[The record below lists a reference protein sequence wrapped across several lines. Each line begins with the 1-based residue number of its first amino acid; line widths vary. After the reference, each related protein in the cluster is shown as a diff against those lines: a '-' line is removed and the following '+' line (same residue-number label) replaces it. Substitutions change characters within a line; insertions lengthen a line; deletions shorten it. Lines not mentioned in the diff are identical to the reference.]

1 MAGHDST
8 PKRPDPDALLAL
20 TQREA
25 SGRLKIFLGAAP
37 GVGKTYAML
46 AAAQRLK
53 AEGQEPVLGLVETHG
68 RKETEALMQG
78 LEILPRKRF
87 DYRGQ
92 VLEEFDLDA
101 ALARRPSLLVVDEL
115 AHTNAPDSRHP
126 KRWQDVKELLD
137 AGIDVWTALNIQHL
151 ESFADVVA
159 QITGV
164 TVRET
169 VPDNILQTAQDV
181 VLVDITPDELIARLK
196 SGKIY
201 LPQTAQRATEN
212 FFTPGNLT
220 ALRELALRRTADRV
234 EDQMTQILRQKAIE
248 GPWGTAERLLVCVGP
263 DEGGERLVRQAARLA
278 TSLNAGWIAVCL
290 TRPGLPADL
299 TRDHRISA
307 SLDLAASL
315 GAEVQRLTSDDFTQ
329 DILRIARREN
339 VTQIVVGRR
348 PQASLFRRFARSLP
362 DALLRGAGET
372 SVLVIPLGDDPE
384 AGTNFVTD
392 AKFWVTSPGI
402 VVDLALAALFTG
414 MGIAV
419 GVGLNAVMELP
430 NLSMVFLVGVLACS
444 SWRGTRSAVLAAMLS
459 FLAYNFFFIDPVH
472 TLTIA
477 KPHELF
483 ALLIFLVVATLTGSL
498 TGRIRAQARS
508 AFAQTRV
515 IEAQVAFSRKLAAA
529 STEDDVL
536 WATVTQVHAMLGGKA
551 ILMAVEGSELVARA
565 AWPPDELAEPAELTA
580 ARWALE
586 KGEAAGWRTGTLP
599 NIRFRFQPLTTSR
612 RVVAVLGFEPP
623 DRGIPLAAE
632 DETKL
637 DALVEQAAIALDRA
651 LLVREAVKA
660 AALQENENIRDAL
673 LASLSHDLRTPLAAI
688 TGSVSTLQQ
697 MGQGLPEAQQQDL
710 LQTIRQE
717 AGRLNR
723 FVTNLL
729 EMSRIESGAIKV
741 KRDWVDV
748 GDAIRA
754 AADRCTKAHP
764 GRNSRISL
772 ASDLKFVRGDQDL
785 LGQVVFNLL
794 DNAHKY
800 ADEGE
805 VVVHARNEANQVVIS
820 VTDEGPGI
828 KPADLDRIFEKF
840 YRGGGTDRRKPGT
853 GLGLSICRGLVRAM
867 GGTIQA
873 ESPAARRRGTRIVVR
888 LPAAELPA
896 LDLPTPEKGAP

>member
-1 MAGHDST
+1 MTAQDSP

-20 TQREA
+20 SKREA

-53 AEGQEPVLGLVETHG
+53 AEGQDLVLGLVETHG
-68 RKETEALMQG
+68 RRETEALMRG
-78 LEILPRKRF
+78 LEILPRRRF

-92 VLEEFDLDA
+92 RLEEFDLDA
-101 ALARRPSLLVVDEL
+101 ALARHPGLLVVDEL

-151 ESFADVVA
+151 ESLADVVA

-169 VPDNILQTAQDV
+169 VPDSILQTAQDV

-196 SGKIY
+196 AGKIY

-248 GPWGTAERLLVCVGP
+248 GPWATAERLLVCVGT
-263 DEGGERLVRQAARLA
+263 DAQSERLVRQAARLA
-278 TSLNAGWIAVCL
+278 TSLNAGWIAVSL
-290 TRPGLPADL
+290 TKAGQPADL
-299 TRDHRISA
+299 ASDHRISA
-307 SLDLAASL
+307 TLDLATSL
-315 GAEVQRLTSDDFTQ
+315 GAEVQRLTSDDFAQ

-339 VTQIVVGRR
+339 VSQIVVGRR
-348 PQASLFRRFARSLP
+348 EKTPLLRRFAQSLP
-362 DALLRGAGET
+362 SALLQGAGDI
-372 SVLVIPLGDDPE
+372 SVLVIPFADQPKAPNNLPAAYGWIRRAGLLSDLG
-384 AGTNFVTD
+384 
-392 AKFWVTSPGI
+392 
-402 VVDLALAALFTG
+402 LAALLT
-414 MGIAV
+414 AL
-419 GVGLNAVMELP
+419 GVSIGHGLRAVMELP
-430 NLSMVFLVGVLACS
+430 NLSMIFLVGVLACS
-444 SWRGTRSAVLAAMLS
+444 SWRGTRSAVMAAVLS
-459 FLAYNFFFIDPVH
+459 FLAYNFFFIDPLH

-477 KPHELF
+477 RPHELF
-483 ALLIFLVVATLTGSL
+483 ALLIFLVVAILTGSL
-498 TGRIRAQARS
+498 TGRIRAQAR
-508 AFAQTRV
+508 AALAQTRV
-515 IEAQVAFSRKLAAA
+515 IEAQAAFSRKLAAA
-529 STEDDVL
+529 STEEDVL

-551 ILMAVEGSELVARA
+551 ILMAVEGTELVARA
-565 AWPPDELAEPAELTA
+565 AWPPDELADPAEMTA

-586 KGEAAGWRTGTLP
+586 KAEAAGWRTGTLP

-623 DRGIPLAAE
+623 KRDTPLAAE

-697 MGQGLPEAQQQDL
+697 RGEALPTDQQQDL
-710 LQTIRQE
+710 LQTIGQE

-754 AADRCTKAHP
+754 AAERCAKAHA
-764 GRNSRISL
+764 GRSPRISL
-772 ASDLKFVRGDQDL
+772 APDLKFIRGDQDL
-785 LGQVVFNLL
+785 LAQVVFNLL

-800 ADEGE
+800 ADAGE
-805 VVVHARNEANQVVIS
+805 VTVHARNEGETVMIS

-828 KPADLDRIFEKF
+828 KPADLDRVFEKF

-853 GLGLSICRGLVRAM
+853 GLGLSICRGLIQAM
-867 GGTIQA
+867 GGSIIA
-873 ESPAARRRGTRIVVR
+873 ESPAARRRGTRMVVR

-896 LDLPTPEKGAP
+896 SERETA

>member
-1 MAGHDST
+1 MSDNDSA

-20 TQREA
+20 SRA
-25 SGRLKIFLGAAP
+25 DRPGRLKIFLGAAP

-46 AAAQRLK
+46 AEANRLK
-53 AEGQEPVLGLVETHG
+53 ADGRDPVLGLIESHG

-78 LEILPRKRF
+78 LEVLPRRRIE
-87 DYRGQ
+87 YRGQ
-92 VLEEFDLDA
+92 ILEEFDIDA
-101 ALARRPSLLVVDEL
+101 ALMRQPSLLVVDEL
-115 AHTNAPDSRHP
+115 AHTNAPGCRHP
-126 KRWQDVKELLD
+126 KRWQDIKELLD

-151 ESFADVVA
+151 ESLADVVA

-196 SGKIY
+196 AGKIY
-201 LPQTAQRATEN
+201 LPQTALRATEN

-248 GPWGTAERLLVCVGP
+248 GPWGTTERLLVCVGA

-278 TSLNAGWIAVCL
+278 SSLNAGWTAVTL
-290 TRPGLPADL
+290 TRPGLSADPARERL
-299 TRDHRISA
+299 ISNA
-307 SLDLAASL
+307 LSLAESL
-315 GAEVQRLTSDDFTQ
+315 GAEVQRLTSENFAQ

-348 PQASLFRRFARSLP
+348 PSRMLFQRFARSLP
-362 DALLRGAGET
+362 DELLRQAGEIRVMVMPLVVTVAVGPTFGTRLIAWAGHPGFLFDLGLAIFGAG
-372 SVLVIPLGDDPE
+372 LGT
-384 AGTNFVTD
+384 AV
-392 AKFWVTSPGI
+392 
-402 VVDLALAALFTG
+402 G
-414 MGIAV
+414 MG
-419 GVGLNAVMELP
+419 LDAVMELP
-430 NLSMVFLVGVLACS
+430 NLSMVFLVNVLACS
-444 SWRGTRSAVLAAMLS
+444 ALRGTRSAVLAAVLS
-459 FLAYNFFFIDPVH
+459 FVAYNFFFIDPVH
-472 TLTIA
+472 TMTVA
-477 KPHELF
+477 KPHEFF

-498 TGRIRAQARS
+498 TGRVRAQAR
-508 AFAQTRV
+508 AAMDQTRV
-515 IEAQVAFSRKLAAA
+515 IEAQAAFSRKLAAA

-536 WATVTQVHAMLGGKA
+536 WATATQVHTMLGGKA
-551 ILMAVEGSELVARA
+551 ILLAPEGGELLARA
-565 AWPPDELAEPAELTA
+565 AWPPDELADPTELTA

-586 KGEAAGWRTGTLP
+586 KSEVAGWRTGTLP
-599 NIRFRFQPLTTSR
+599 NIRFRFQPLITSR
-612 RVVAVLGFEPP
+612 RVVAVLGFEPLDHDAP
-623 DRGIPLAAE
+623 MSAE
-632 DETKL
+632 DETTL
-637 DALVEQAAIALDRA
+637 AALAEQAAIALDRA
-651 LLVREAVKA
+651 LLVRESVKA

-697 MGQGLPEAQQQDL
+697 AGTALPEDRRGDL
-710 LQTIRQE
+710 LQTIQQE

-729 EMSRIESGAIKV
+729 EMSRIESGAVKM

-754 AADRCTKAHP
+754 AAERCAKAHTT
-764 GRNSRISL
+764 RKTRISL
-772 ASDLKFVRGDQDL
+772 ASDLRFVRGDQDL

-800 ADEGE
+800 SDEGE
-805 VVVHARNEANQVVIS
+805 VAVHARNEGDQVVIS
-820 VTDEGPGI
+820 VSDEGPGI
-828 KPADLDRIFEKF
+828 RPADLERIFEKF

-853 GLGLSICRGLVRAM
+853 GLGLSICKGLVQAM

-873 ESPAARRRGTRIVVR
+873 ESPAARRRGTRLIVR
-888 LPAAELPA
+888 LSAAELPPDDGSA
-896 LDLPTPEKGAP
+896 R

>member
-1 MAGHDST
+1 MAGHDSS

-20 TQREA
+20 SKV

-53 AEGQEPVLGLVETHG
+53 SEGQDLVLGLIETHG
-68 RKETEALMQG
+68 RRETEALMQG
-78 LEILPRKRF
+78 LEILPRRRF
-87 DYRGQ
+87 DHRGQ
-92 VLEEFDLDA
+92 VLEEFDLDG
-101 ALARRPSLLVVDEL
+101 ALARRPRLLVVDEL

-151 ESFADVVA
+151 ESLADVVA

-169 VPDNILQTAQDV
+169 VPDSILQTAHDV

-196 SGKIY
+196 AGKIY

-248 GPWGTAERLLVCVGP
+248 GPWSTTERLLACVGP
-263 DEGGERLVRQAARLA
+263 DEGGERLVRQTARLA

-307 SLDLAASL
+307 TLDLALSL

-329 DILRIARREN
+329 DLLRIARREN

-348 PQASLFRRFARSLP
+348 QTTSLLRRFSRSLP
-362 DALLRGAGET
+362 NALLRNAGEI
-372 SVLVIPLGDDPE
+372 SVLVIPLDDDRKTETRFGD
-384 AGTNFVTD
+384 A
-392 AKFWVTSPGI
+392 AKSWVTSPGLAA
-402 VVDLALAALFTG
+402 DLAHAVLFTAL
-414 MGIAV
+414 GITV
-419 GVGLNAVMELP
+419 GNGLRAVMELP

-444 SWRGTRSAVLAAMLS
+444 SWRGTRSAVLAAALS
-459 FLAYNFFFIDPVH
+459 FLAYNYFFIDPVH

-477 KPHELF
+477 RPHELF
-483 ALLIFLVVATLTGSL
+483 ALLIFLVVAILTGSL

-508 AFAQTRV
+508 AIAQTRV
-515 IEAQVAFSRKLAAA
+515 IEAQAAFSRKLAAA

-551 ILMAVEGSELVARA
+551 ILMTVEGAELVARA
-565 AWPPDELAEPAELTA
+565 AWPPDELADPAEAMA

-612 RVVAVLGFEPP
+612 RVVAVLGIEPP
-623 DRGIPLAAE
+623 DRDAPLAAE

-688 TGSVSTLQQ
+688 TGSVSTLQK
-697 MGQGLPEAQQQDL
+697 MGTALPEAQQQDL
-710 LQTIRQE
+710 LQTIHAE

-729 EMSRIESGAIKV
+729 EMSRIESRALKI

-764 GRNSRISL
+764 GRTSRISL
-772 ASDLKFVRGDQDL
+772 APDLKFVRGDQDL

-805 VVVHARNEANQVVIS
+805 VVVHARNEGNQVVIS

-828 KPADLDRIFEKF
+828 KSADLDRIFEKF

-853 GLGLSICRGLVRAM
+853 GLGLSICRGLVQAM
-867 GGTIQA
+867 GGNIRA
-873 ESPAARRRGTRIVVR
+873 ESPAARRRGTRMVVR
-888 LPAAELPA
+888 LPAAELPTSDKA
-896 LDLPTPEKGAP
+896 SP

>member
-1 MAGHDST
+1 MTAQDST
-8 PKRPDPDALLAL
+8 PRRPDPDALLAL
-20 TQREA
+20 SQREV

-53 AEGQEPVLGLVETHG
+53 AEGRDLLLGLIETHG
-68 RKETEALMQG
+68 RQETEALMRG
-78 LEILPRKRF
+78 LEVLPRRRF

-92 VLEEFDLDA
+92 QLEEFDLDA
-101 ALARRPSLLVVDEL
+101 ALARHPDLLVVDEL

-151 ESFADVVA
+151 ESLADVVA

-169 VPDNILQTAQDV
+169 VPDSILQTAQDV
-181 VLVDITPDELIARLK
+181 VLVDITPDELITRLK
-196 SGKIY
+196 AGKIY

-263 DEGGERLVRQAARLA
+263 DEDSEKLVRQAARLA
-278 TSLNAGWIAVCL
+278 TSLNAGWIAVSL
-290 TRPGLPADL
+290 TKPGLPAEL
-299 TRDHRISA
+299 SRDHRISA
-307 SLDLAASL
+307 NLDLATSL
-315 GAEVQRLTSDDFTQ
+315 GAEVQRLTSDDFAQ

-348 PQASLFRRFARSLP
+348 ERAPLLRRFAASLP
-362 DALLRGAGET
+362 TALLRGAGDI
-372 SVLVIPLGDDPE
+372 SVLVIPLNDGTE
-384 AGTNFVTD
+384 AGESVLAA
-392 AKFWVTSPGI
+392 AKAWVTRPGLI
-402 VVDLALAALFTG
+402 ADLGHAALFTG
-414 MGIAV
+414 LGIAI
-419 GVGLNAVMELP
+419 GHGLRAVMELP
-430 NLSMVFLVGVLACS
+430 NLSMIFLVGVLACS
-444 SWRGTRSAVLAAMLS
+444 SWRGTRSAVLAAVLS
-459 FLAYNFFFIDPVH
+459 FLAYNFFFIDPVQ
-472 TLTIA
+472 TMTIA
-477 KPHELF
+477 RPHELF

-498 TGRIRAQARS
+498 TGRIRAQAR
-508 AFAQTRV
+508 AALAQTRV
-515 IEAQVAFSRKLAAA
+515 IEAQASFSRKLAAA

-551 ILMAVEGSELVARA
+551 MLLVVEGTELVARA
-565 AWPPDELAEPAELTA
+565 AWPPDELADPAELTA
-580 ARWALE
+580 ARWALD
-586 KGEAAGWRTGTLP
+586 KAEAAGWRTGTLP

-623 DRGIPLAAE
+623 QRDAPLAAE
-632 DETKL
+632 EETKL

-697 MGQGLPEAQQQDL
+697 RGQALPEAQQQDL
-710 LQTIRQE
+710 LQTIGQE

-748 GDAIRA
+748 GDAIRTA
-754 AADRCTKAHP
+754 AERCAKAHA
-764 GRNSRISL
+764 GRSPRISL
-772 ASDLKFVRGDQDL
+772 APDLKFIRGDQDL

-794 DNAHKY
+794 DNAQKY
-800 ADEGE
+800 AEAGE
-805 VVVHARNEANQVVIS
+805 VTVHARNEADQVLIS

-828 KPADLDRIFEKF
+828 KAADLDRIFEKF

-853 GLGLSICRGLVRAM
+853 GLGLSICRGLIQAM
-867 GGTIQA
+867 GGSIIA
-873 ESPAARRRGTRIVVR
+873 ESPAARRRGTRMVVR
-888 LPAAELPA
+888 LPAAELP
-896 LDLPTPEKGAP
+896 TSERES

>member
-1 MAGHDST
+1 MTAQDST

-20 TQREA
+20 SKRDV

-53 AEGQEPVLGLVETHG
+53 AEGQDLVLGLVETHG
-68 RKETEALMQG
+68 RRETEALMRG
-78 LEILPRKRF
+78 LEILPRRRF
-87 DYRGQ
+87 DHRGQ
-92 VLEEFDLDA
+92 RLEEFDLDA
-101 ALARRPSLLVVDEL
+101 ALARRPGLLVVDEL

-126 KRWQDVKELLD
+126 KRWQDVKELLE

-151 ESFADVVA
+151 DSLADVVA

-169 VPDNILQTAQDV
+169 VPDSILQTAQDV

-196 SGKIY
+196 AGKIY

-248 GPWGTAERLLVCVGP
+248 GPWGTAERLLVCVGT
-263 DEGGERLVRQAARLA
+263 DEQSERMVRQAARLA
-278 TSLNAGWIAVCL
+278 TSLNAGWIAVSL
-290 TRPGLPADL
+290 AKAGQPADL
-299 TRDHRISA
+299 ASDHRISA
-307 SLDLAASL
+307 ALDLATSL
-315 GAEVQRLTSDDFTQ
+315 GAEVQRLTSDDFAQ

-339 VTQIVVGRR
+339 VSQIVVGRR
-348 PQASLFRRFARSLP
+348 EKTPVLRRFAKSLP
-362 DALLRGAGET
+362 SALLQGAGDI
-372 SVLVIPLGDDPE
+372 SVLVIPFADKSKAPNNLPAAYGWIRRAGLLSDLG
-384 AGTNFVTD
+384 
-392 AKFWVTSPGI
+392 
-402 VVDLALAALFTG
+402 LAALLT
-414 MGIAV
+414 AL
-419 GVGLNAVMELP
+419 GVGIGHGLRAVMELP
-430 NLSMVFLVGVLACS
+430 NLSMIFLVGVLACS
-444 SWRGTRSAVLAAMLS
+444 SWRGTRSAVMAAVLS
-459 FLAYNFFFIDPVH
+459 FLAYNFFFIDPVQ

-477 KPHELF
+477 RPHELF
-483 ALLIFLVVATLTGSL
+483 ALLIFLVVAILTGSL
-498 TGRIRAQARS
+498 TGRIRAQAR
-508 AFAQTRV
+508 AALAQTRV
-515 IEAQVAFSRKLAAA
+515 IEAQAAFSRKLAAA
-529 STEDDVL
+529 STEEDVL

-565 AWPPDELAEPAELTA
+565 AWPPDELADPAEMTA

-586 KGEAAGWRTGTLP
+586 KAEAAGWRTGTLP

-623 DRGIPLAAE
+623 KRDTPLAAE

-697 MGQGLPEAQQQDL
+697 RGEALPADQQQDL
-710 LQTIRQE
+710 LQTIGQE

-754 AADRCTKAHP
+754 AAERCAKAHA
-764 GRNSRISL
+764 GRSPRISL
-772 ASDLKFVRGDQDL
+772 APDLKFIRGDQDL
-785 LGQVVFNLL
+785 LAQVVFNLL

-800 ADEGE
+800 ADAGE
-805 VVVHARNEANQVVIS
+805 VTVHARNEGETVMIS

-828 KPADLDRIFEKF
+828 KPADLDRVFEKF

-853 GLGLSICRGLVRAM
+853 GLGLSICRGLIQAM
-867 GGTIQA
+867 GGSIIA
-873 ESPAARRRGTRIVVR
+873 ESPAARRRGTRMVVR

-896 LDLPTPEKGAP
+896 SERETA

>member
-1 MAGHDST
+1 MASHDNT

-20 TQREA
+20 SRRDA

-53 AEGQEPVLGLVETHG
+53 ADGQDLVLGLIETHG
-68 RKETEALMQG
+68 RKETEALMHG
-78 LEILPRKRF
+78 LELLPRRRL

-101 ALARRPSLLVVDEL
+101 ALVRRPGLLVVDEL

-151 ESFADVVA
+151 ESLADVVA
-159 QITGV
+159 QITGI

-169 VPDNILQTAQDV
+169 VPDSILQTAQDV
-181 VLVDITPDELIARLK
+181 VLVDITPDELIARLNA
-196 SGKIY
+196 GKIY

-212 FFTPGNLT
+212 FFTQGNLT

-234 EDQMTQILRQKAIE
+234 EDQMTQILRQKAVE
-248 GPWGTAERLLVCVGP
+248 GPWSASERLLVCVGP
-263 DEGGERLVRQAARLA
+263 KGGSERLVRQASRLA
-278 TSLNAGWIAVCL
+278 TSLNAGWVAVCL
-290 TRPGLPADL
+290 TRPGLPADQ
-299 TRDHRISA
+299 TRDHKISA
-307 SLDLAASL
+307 TLDLAASL
-315 GAEVQRLTSDDFTQ
+315 GAEVQRLTSDDFPQ

-339 VTQIVVGRR
+339 VTQILVGRR
-348 PQASLFRRFARSLP
+348 HKTPLFQRFAPSLP
-362 DALLRGAGET
+362 DTLLRRADQI
-372 SVLVIPLGDDPE
+372 SVLVIPVDDDRTT
-384 AGTNFVTD
+384 GTSPWAT
-392 AKFWVTSPGI
+392 VTSWATGPGI
-402 VVDLALAALFTG
+402 VADLGFAALATG
-414 MGIAV
+414 LGVAV
-419 GVGLNAVMELP
+419 GNVLKTVMELP

-444 SWRGTRSAVLAAMLS
+444 SQRGTRSAVLAAVLA

-477 KPHELF
+477 RPHELF
-483 ALLIFLVVATLTGSL
+483 ALLIFLFVATLTGSL

-508 AFAQTRV
+508 ALAQTRV
-515 IEAQVAFSRKLAAA
+515 IEAQAAFSRKLAAA
-529 STEDDVL
+529 STEEDVL
-536 WATVTQVHAMLGGKA
+536 WATVTQVHTMLGGKA
-551 ILMAVEGSELVARA
+551 ILMAVEGAELVARA
-565 AWPPDELAEPAELTA
+565 AWPPDELADPAEATA

-586 KGEAAGWRTGTLP
+586 KREAAGWRTGTLP
-599 NIRFRFQPLTTSR
+599 NIRFRFQPLMTSR
-612 RVVAVLGFEPP
+612 RVVAVLGFEPL
-623 DRGIPLAAE
+623 DRDVPLAAE

-637 DALVEQAAIALDRA
+637 DALAEQAAIALDRA
-651 LLVREAVKA
+651 LLVRDAVKA

-697 MGQGLPEAQQQDL
+697 MGQSLPEAQQQDL

-741 KRDWVDV
+741 RRDWVDV

-754 AADRCTKAHP
+754 AADRCGKAHP
-764 GRNSRISL
+764 GRKARISL
-772 ASDLKFVRGDQDL
+772 APDLKFVRGDQDL

-805 VVVHARNEANQVVIS
+805 VAVHARNDGNQVLVT

-853 GLGLSICRGLVRAM
+853 GLGLSICRGLIKAM
-867 GGTIQA
+867 GGTISA
-873 ESPAARRRGTRIVVR
+873 ESPAARRRGTRMIVR
-888 LPAAELPA
+888 LPAAEV
-896 LDLPTPEKGAP
+896 PTPETSAAEKGAP

>member
-1 MAGHDST
+1 MAGHDSP

-20 TQREA
+20 SQREA

-53 AEGQEPVLGLVETHG
+53 AEGQDLVLGLIVTHG
-68 RKETEALMQG
+68 RKETEALMRG

-87 DYRGQ
+87 EYSGQ

-101 ALARRPSLLVVDEL
+101 ALARRPGLLVVDEL
-115 AHTNAPDSRHP
+115 AHTNAPESRHP

-137 AGIDVWTALNIQHL
+137 AGIDVWTALNNQHL
-151 ESFADVVA
+151 ESLADVVA

-169 VPDNILQTAQDV
+169 VPDSILQTAQDV
-181 VLVDITPDELIARLK
+181 VLVDITPDELIARVK
-196 SGKIY
+196 AGKIY

-212 FFTPGNLT
+212 FFTPSNLT

-234 EDQMTQILRQKAIE
+234 EDQMTQILRQGAIE
-248 GPWGTAERLLVCVGP
+248 GPWGATERLLVCVGP
-263 DEGGERLVRQAARLA
+263 DVGSERLVRQASRLA
-278 TSLNAGWIAVCL
+278 TSLNAGWNAVCL
-290 TRPGLPADL
+290 TGPGLTSDP
-299 TRDHRISA
+299 TRDHRFSA
-307 SLDLAASL
+307 TLELAASL
-315 GAEVQRLTSDDFTQ
+315 GAEVLRLTSDDFTQ

-348 PQASLFRRFARSLP
+348 QKASLARRFSRSLP
-362 DALLRGAGET
+362 DALLREAGEI
-372 SVLVIPLGDDPE
+372 SVLVIPLDDTPKTG
-384 AGTNFVTD
+384 ATFAAV
-392 AKFWVTSPGI
+392 AKSWFTSPGI
-402 VVDLALAALFTG
+402 MVDLAAAALFTG
-414 MGIAV
+414 LGIAV

-430 NLSMVFLVGVLACS
+430 NLSMIFLVGVLACS
-444 SWRGTRSAVLAAMLS
+444 SWRGTRSAVLSAVLS
-459 FLAYNFFFIDPVH
+459 FMVYNFFFIEPVL

-483 ALLIFLVVATLTGSL
+483 ALLIFLAVATLTGSL

-508 AFAQTRV
+508 AVAQTRV
-515 IEAQVAFSRKLAAA
+515 IEAQAAFSRKLAAA

-551 ILMAVEGSELVARA
+551 ILMVVEGPELVARA
-565 AWPPDELAEPAELTA
+565 AWPPDELADSAEVTA

-599 NIRFRFQPLTTSR
+599 NIRFRFQPLMTSR

-623 DRGIPLAAE
+623 DRDVPLAAE

-637 DALVEQAAIALDRA
+637 DALVEQSAIALDRA

-688 TGSVSTLQQ
+688 TGSVSTLHQR
-697 MGQGLPEAQQQDL
+697 GQDLAPEQHKDL
-710 LQTIRQE
+710 LQTIGQE

-754 AADRCTKAHP
+754 AADRCAKAHP
-764 GRNSRISL
+764 GRRSRVSL
-772 ASDLKFVRGDQDL
+772 APDLKFVRGDQDL

-800 ADEGE
+800 ADDGD
-805 VVVHARNEANQVVIS
+805 VVVHARNDGKQVLIT

-828 KPADLDRIFEKF
+828 KTADLDRVFEKF

-853 GLGLSICRGLVRAM
+853 GLGLSICRGLIRAM
-867 GGTIQA
+867 GGTIHA
-873 ESPAARRRGTRIVVR
+873 ESPAARRRGTRMVVR

-896 LDLPTPEKGAP
+896 TEKGTA